1 MAIKRMVKYFF
12 YIKQVWTQKCAECK
26 LFTPVYYYFF
36 MNQINH
42 MICRKFKLQWNE
54 VEQQMKKDGI
64 S

>member
-1 MAIKRMVKYFF
+1 
-12 YIKQVWTQKCAECK
+12 
-26 LFTPVYYYFF
+26 

-54 VEQQMKKDGI
+54 VEQQMKKEGI